1 MFLIPKKKLTK
12 QKIVFSNKLEKVY
25 KEEFY
30 KYFFNEK
37 HKHVWTIS
45 EQSKFQIT
53 YRFKVFE
60 NV

>member
-1 MFLIPKKKLTK
+1 MK
-12 QKIVFSNKLEKVY
+12 QKVVFSNKLEKVY